1 MLSCPRGFP
10 GLYFCDDRA
19 PFLQA
24 HLRALPG
31 GGRPAGEAMEPA
43 HRPAAVEEG
52 APLQRAGHRARGGE
66 RRDALAA
73 PQGAGTRRGGAA
85 TRDRR
90 ATHPG
95 RIPPDRQGSRA
106 RARHRRTRALGRA
119 VDVADRIFLETTRR
133 FAPARLAREDV
144 STALALVQV
153 EPGKPIADL
162 GCGYGRHLAAFVE
175 QGHAH
180 PLGVDR
186 SALLLDEARAQ
197 APSAHLLRGD
207 LRALPL
213 HAGSLAAAFCFYS
226 SMFLGTHADAVAALR
241 EAARVL
247 RPGGGLVLTTDNP
260 LRLAARPHLPYAE
273 DKPGLDGH
281 DRGAKIIARALR
293 DDGFEVI
300 YTGLHQT
307 PEMIVAAAVQEDVDA
322 IGLSIMSGAHM
333 TLFPAVIDLLH
344 KQGADDVVVFGGGI
358 IPDPDIPELKKLG
371 VKEIFTPGAT
381 TRSIAEWVRDN
392 VRPRS

>member
-1 MLSCPRGFP
+1 MLSCARGFA

-19 PFLQA
+19 PLLQA

-31 GGRPAGEAMEPA
+31 GGRPAGEAMEPV
-43 HRPAAVEEG
+43 HLPAAFEE
-52 APLQRAGHRARGGE
+52 ASPLQRAGHRARGGQ

-73 PQGAGTRRGGAA
+73 TQGAGTRRGGPA

-95 RIPPDRQGSRA
+95 GIPPHRQGSRA

-144 STALALVQV
+144 STALTLVQV

-180 PLGVDR
+180 PLRVDR

-197 APSAHLLRGD
+197 ARSARLVRAD

-213 HAGSLAAAFCFYS
+213 HAGSIAAAFCFYS
-226 SMFLGTHADAVAALR
+226 SMFLGSESDAHGALR
-241 EAARVL
+241 EAARIL
-247 RPGGGLVLTTDNP
+247 RPGGTLVLTTDNP
-260 LRLAARPHLPYAE
+260 LRLA
-273 DKPGLDGH
+273 
-281 DRGAKIIARALR
+281 
-293 DDGFEVI
+293 
-300 YTGLHQT
+300 
-307 PEMIVAAAVQEDVDA
+307 
-322 IGLSIMSGAHM
+322 
-333 TLFPAVIDLLH
+333 
-344 KQGADDVVVFGGGI
+344 
-358 IPDPDIPELKKLG
+358 
-371 VKEIFTPGAT
+371 
-381 TRSIAEWVRDN
+381 
-392 VRPRS
+392 VRPRARYEEDVAGLGHVTEESSWDAATNVDRVTKTLTTAGGESL